1 MAKRL
6 PKTEDSGIGTAEVLD
21 ALPFYV
27 MLIDSRHHVLGANRA
42 VTQALGVSPEGIL
55 GGYCPRVVHG
65 LEGPFP
71 GCPLELAVESGG
83 AVEKEIYDPDRGAW
97 LRSGVYPIGK
107 KTGDGHDIFLHLAQD
122 ITGQKT
128 VEIERDRQL
137 RAQVALSEILRIAL
151 AGDSLDDALLRI
163 LRHLFSLPWLE
174 LESKGAIFLAEG
186 DPPVLAMKAQS
197 GLAAPLLEACGTVPF
212 GRCLCGLAAQTREA
226 QHVSRIDARH
236 STRYEGIAEHGHY
249 CLPILS
255 EGRVLGVMN
264 FYLKSG
270 HPRSEKEIG
279 FLLDTANVLA
289 GIIERRRAE
298 SALRGSFDNLEAA
311 MEGTLLVLAAA
322 LEKRDPYTAGH
333 QRRVAQ
339 LGEAIAQAMDLPQDK
354 IQGLRLAGIV
364 HDIGKIAIPAEILS
378 KPTRLSGPEMALIK
392 IHSQAGF
399 EMIKDIP
406 FPRPVAEIVRQHHEF
421 LDGSGYPRGLAGDG
435 ILQEARILAVADV
448 VEAMASHRP
457 YRPAL
462 GVEKALEE
470 IERQKGVHFDPD
482 VVDVC
487 LALFRDQGFRFDE
500 PGDTRHP

>member
-6 PKTEDSGIGTAEVLD
+6 SKTGDSGIGTAEVLD

-42 VTQALGVSPEGIL
+42 VTQALGVSPERLL
-55 GGYCPRVVHG
+55 GGYCPRVIHG
-65 LEGPFP
+65 LDGPFP
-71 GCPLELAVESGG
+71 GCPLEIAVDTGG

-97 LRSGVYPIGK
+97 LRSGIYPIGK
-107 KTGDGHDIFLHLAQD
+107 KTGDGDIIFLHLTQN
-122 ITGQKT
+122 ITDRKT
-128 VEIERDRQL
+128 TEIERDRQL
-137 RAQVALSEILRIAL
+137 RNQLTLSEILRFAL
-151 AGDSLDDALLRI
+151 AGDSLEEALLRI

-174 LESKGAIFLAEG
+174 LESKGAIFIVEG
-186 DPPVLAMKAQS
+186 DPPALAMKAHS
-197 GLAAPLLEACGTVPF
+197 GLAAPLLEACRTVPF
-212 GRCLCGLAAQTREA
+212 GRCLCGLAAQTREV
-226 QHVSRIDARH
+226 QHASHIDARH
-236 STRYEGIAEHGHY
+236 AQRYEGIIEHGHY
-249 CLPILS
+249 CIPILS

-270 HPRSEKEIG
+270 HPRDEKEVG

-289 GIIERRRAE
+289 GIIERRRAD
-298 SALRGSFDNLEAA
+298 SALQRTLANLEAA
-311 MEGTLLVLAAA
+311 MEGTVLVLAAA
-322 LEKRDPYTAGH
+322 LERRDPYTAGH

-339 LGEAIAQAMDLPQDK
+339 LGEAMARVMDLPQNK

-364 HDIGKIAIPAEILS
+364 HDIGKIAVPAEILS

-392 IHSQAGF
+392 IHPQAGF
-399 EMIKDIP
+399 EMIKGIP
-406 FPRPVAEIVRQHHEF
+406 FPWPVAEIVRQHHEF
-421 LDGSGYPRGLAGDG
+421 LDGSGYPRGLAGDE

-462 GVEKALEE
+462 GIEKALGE
-470 IERQKGVHFDPD
+470 IDGQKGKRYDPA

-487 LALFRDQGFRFDE
+487 LSLFRDQAFRFDE
-500 PGDTRHP
+500 PDDTRYP